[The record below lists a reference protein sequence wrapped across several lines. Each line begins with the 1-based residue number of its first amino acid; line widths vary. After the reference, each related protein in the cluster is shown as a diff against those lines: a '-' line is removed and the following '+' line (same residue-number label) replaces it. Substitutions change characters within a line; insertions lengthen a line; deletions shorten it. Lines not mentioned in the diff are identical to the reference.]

1 MGIKGDRVVIKG
13 KRIILLYGNV
23 GMQKQTCCIQ
33 AQYNYPDQDDWNDL

>member
-13 KRIILLYGNV
+13 NESYYSM